1 MLEQYGWTS
10 FFAAQFRRFS
20 GAGHVPARVTW
31 GSKSAF
37 RLAGEAGEF
46 EARAGGKLWRRGQWP
61 VTGDWVAARGGLIEA
76 VLPRRTQVVRKAAG
90 TETAV
95 QVLAANVD
103 VLFVVTG
110 LDGDFNL
117 RRIERYL
124 LLARESGAEPVI
136 VLNKVDLAADVAAP
150 VEETRRSAPGVPVIA
165 ASALTGA
172 GVDRLLDL
180 IAPGRTAAL
189 LGSSGAGKSTL
200 INRLL
205 GEKRREVAAVRPS
218 DSRGRHTT
226 TDRQL
231 LILPGGQLLMDLP
244 GLREIQLWGAG
255 DGVDSAFGDLAELAR
270 GCRFRDC
277 RHMTEPGCAVRAAV
291 EAGELDPARV
301 DNYGKM
307 TRELEA
313 LELPAALAEKR
324 RWKQIHKAARE
335 FRKQRQT

>member
-1 MLEQYGWTS
+1 MLEQYGWMPY
-10 FFAAQFRRFS
+10 FAAEFRRFS
-20 GAGHVPARVTW
+20 GAGQVPARVTW
-31 GSKSAF
+31 GSKGAF
-37 RLAGEAGEF
+37 RLAGESGEF
-46 EARAGGKLWRRGQWP
+46 EARAGGKLWQRGEWP

-90 TETAV
+90 NETAP

-117 RRIERYL
+117 RRIERYV

-136 VLNKVDLAADVAAP
+136 VLNKADLAPDTAASVAEA
-150 VEETRRSAPGVPVIA
+150 RRSAPAVPVVA

-172 GVDRLLDL
+172 GVECLLEFVP
-180 IAPGRTAAL
+180 PGRTAAL

-205 GEKRREVAAVRPS
+205 GKELREVAAVRAG

-231 LILPGGQLLMDLP
+231 LMLPGGQLLMDLP
-244 GLREIQLWGAG
+244 GLREIQLWGAE
-255 DGVDSAFGDLAELAR
+255 DNVDSAFGDLAELAR

-277 RHMTEPGCAVRAAV
+277 RHLTEPGCAVRAAV
-291 EAGELDPARV
+291 EAGELDAARLG
-301 DNYGKM
+301 NYAKM
-307 TRELEA
+307 RRELEV
-313 LELPAALAEKR
+313 LDLPAALAEKR
-324 RWKQIHKAARE
+324 RWKQIHKAVRN
-335 FRKQRQT
+335 FDKRR